1 MDFAKVKIVLDVAEN
16 DALRLRRGQPARLR
30 VPSFPG
36 REFPG
41 EVTIANSTA
50 DPATKKFRVEALFDN
65 AGGELRPGTF
75 GEVVL
80 EVSTHESVLAVPQK
94 AVLDNSYVYLI
105 QAGKAVKRPVTLG
118 LQNSTVVEVL
128 EGLAEG
134 DVVIVEGN
142 YGLGDGA
149 PVRVAER

>member
-1 MDFAKVKIVLDVAEN
+1 
-16 DALRLRRGQPARLR
+16 

-50 DPATKKFRVEALFDN
+50 DAATKKFRVEALFDN

-75 GEVVL
+75 GEAVF
-80 EVSTHESVLAVPQK
+80 EVSVQESTLAVPQK
-94 AVLDNSYVYLI
+94 AVLDNNYVYLV
-105 QAGKAVKRPVTLG
+105 QADKAVKRAVTLG
-118 LQNSTVVEVL
+118 LQNTIVVEVIS
-128 EGLAEG
+128 GLVEG

-149 PVRVAER
+149 PVRVSER